1 MKVDKCAVVHFYR
14 VSRLT
19 VGIIDIGM
27 SMCME
32 RVYVCVLWALLTSLL
47 VNFEKGG
54 DGAATSAFRQVDKR
68 VQPRE
73 DALGQK

>member
-27 SMCME
+27 SICME
-32 RVYVCVLWALLTSLL
+32 RVYICVLWDLLTFLL
-47 VNFEKGG
+47 VSFEKGG
-54 DGAATSAFRQVDKR
+54 KGAATSAFRQVDKR

-73 DALGQK
+73 GAFSQK

>member
-1 MKVDKCAVVHFYR
+1 MKVDKCEVVHFYR

-32 RVYVCVLWALLTSLL
+32 RVYVCVLWDLLTSLL
-47 VNFEKGG
+47 VSFEKGG
-54 DGAATSAFRQVDKR
+54 EGAATSASRQVDKR

>member
-68 VQPRE
+68 VQPQE
-73 DALGQK
+73 GALD